1 MQLQYTVRS
10 LAGIEPAVAQLVR
23 ALHRKRRAAGSIPA
37 RDVHV
42 VALFLEFTL
51 DNFDLYKPFNLI
63 LLPSIQ

>member
-1 MQLQYTVRS
+1 
-10 LAGIEPAVAQLVR
+10 
-23 ALHRKRRAAGSIPA
+23 
-37 RDVHV
+37 VHV